1 MVKKGACWRSVGE
14 GPGLY
19 TLVVYPPQEMLE
31 VIVLLF
37 LLRHV
42 CTIHFDYAHRR
53 GGASQT
59 SGPRGDGGSKVQ
71 GTWSAHF
78 SESGKPTSLWQIDL
92 AVQVVH
98 VEAHPSGL
106 RGVQKIV
113 EQELTVLV
121 PIASMSFTTFLTST
135 LRPGCP

>member
-1 MVKKGACWRSVGE
+1 MVKKGACWRGVRE

-19 TLVVYPPQEMLE
+19 TLVVYPPQETLE
-31 VIVLLF
+31 AIVLLF

-98 VEAHPSGL
+98 VKHTHPG
-106 RGVQKIV
+106 
-113 EQELTVLV
+113 
-121 PIASMSFTTFLTST
+121 
-135 LRPGCP
+135 